1 MEWSSQTVDRVL
13 EEGDRMFLNALN
25 NQVIQDSEMI
35 SLNYLPDIVP
45 LDSKFI
51 IESNSSQASSSSQS
65 QTQAPIVVLN
75 CNLTKVVEPSEANQ
89 MPNEVN
95 QMPVV
100 HFVLIIQI

>member
-1 MEWSSQTVDRVL
+1 
-13 EEGDRMFLNALN
+13 MFLNALN

-35 SLNYLPDIVP
+35 SLNYLPDNVP

-65 QTQAPIVVLN
+65 QTQTPIVVLN
-75 CNLTKVVEPSEANQ
+75 CNLPKVVEPSEANQLLNEVNQ

-95 QMPVV
+95 QMP
-100 HFVLIIQI
+100 Q